1 MDPVNFK
8 KDRLAPRIPIVDG
21 LREAIEANEPASAVR
36 IAPAGVAPTSS
47 SEVEIIPGKR
57 RRAEQVDE
65 PIAKRHQPAKRP
77 RRIFDFLAID

>member
-21 LREAIEANEPASAVR
+21 LREAIEATEPAAAVR
-36 IAPAGVAPTSS
+36 IAPAGVATTSS
-47 SEVEIIPGKR
+47 SEVEIIPGKK

-65 PIAKRHQPAKRP
+65 PISKQHRPAKRP
-77 RRIFDFLAID
+77 RRAFDFLPTD